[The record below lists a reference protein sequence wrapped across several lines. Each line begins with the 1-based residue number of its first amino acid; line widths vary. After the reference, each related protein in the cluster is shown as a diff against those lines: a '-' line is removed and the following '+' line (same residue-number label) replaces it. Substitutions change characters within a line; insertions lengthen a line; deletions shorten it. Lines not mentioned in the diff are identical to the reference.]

1 MNNTTIIDIF
11 NSGNS
16 SIATIKTQDYQIM
29 TIITNIILKFEPM
42 IKIPLVTNHVDFLVV
57 TLTGSI
63 PSLISILL

>member
-16 SIATIKTQDYQIM
+16 SIANIKTQDYQIM
-29 TIITNIILKFEPM
+29 TIINNIILKFEPM
-42 IKIPLVTNHVDFLVV
+42 IKIPLVTNHVDSLVV

>member
-16 SIATIKTQDYQIM
+16 SIANIKTQDYQIM

-42 IKIPLVTNHVDFLVV
+42 IKIPLVTNHVDSLVV

>member
-11 NSGNS
+11 KSGNS
-16 SIATIKTQDYQIM
+16 SIANIKTQDYQIM